1 MNNKPIGIFLL
12 CWKSIFCVQASP
24 AAEPERAD
32 LHRVGEG
39 SPHEHR
45 RHRRHRSLQ
54 GGRHVSPHY
63 SFDQG
68 WARVPECVRV
78 SRLYTFF
85 KRCCVSSLRAHFCPL
100 KKSRIPGFASSL
112 IASPYFYFV
121 SFVHPSHLDL
131 CPALWLVV
139 KLSACGRG
147 GGRGAAPPTP
157 IRPLDFLHSVTHR
170 VFRVCVILPIVSAKC
185 LYVGRKTFAS
195 AQLWE
200 SGLDLSYSSS

>member
-1 MNNKPIGIFLL
+1 M
-12 CWKSIFCVQASP
+12 QASP

-85 KRCCVSSLRAHFCPL
+85 KRCCVSRLRAHFCPL
-100 KKSRIPGFASSL
+100 KKIAHSWFCVIAHCVSIFLLCFFRAPFSFGPLSRPLAGCQTKCA
-112 IASPYFYFV
+112 
-121 SFVHPSHLDL
+121 
-131 CPALWLVV
+131 WE
-139 KLSACGRG
+139 
-147 GGRGAAPPTP
+147 GGRKGGCT
-157 IRPLDFLHSVTHR
+157 TH
-170 VFRVCVILPIVSAKC
+170 
-185 LYVGRKTFAS
+185 TH
-195 AQLWE
+195 
-200 SGLDLSYSSS
+200 